1 MLSIKLVLQADTGGA
16 ATLVSVYHEAK
27 FTGCLFDRNKATTAV
42 ALQVAAG
49 GAVFARGPTQILG
62 YVYTAQV

>member
-1 MLSIKLVLQADTGGA
+1 MLSIKLVLQADNGGA

-27 FTGCLFDRNKATTAV
+27 FTSCLFKQNKATTTV

-49 GAVFARGPTQILG
+49 GAVFARGPTQISG
-62 YVYTAQV
+62 CVYTTQV